1 MPALEM
7 IGITKRFGALVAN
20 RNVHFRVERGTIHA
34 LVGEN
39 GAGKSTLMN
48 VLYGLYEPDEGEIRI
63 GGNRVER
70 LSPARAVELGLGMVH
85 QHFMLIP
92 TFTVL
97 ENIVLGIEETRGGML
112 DLDSPRKRLLEL
124 VGTYHLE
131 VDPDALAGELSV
143 GMRQRVEIL
152 KVLMRGAEVLL
163 LDEPTA
169 VLTPQEVEELFKIVR
184 LLKSQG
190 KTIVFISHKLR
201 EVKAISDRLTVMRGG
216 EVVATDETASVSE
229 SDIAERMVG
238 RRVLLDVKKQPA
250 RPGDVCLEVRDLCLI
265 GGGAKMVLD
274 HVDLQVRAGEIL
286 GLAGVVGN
294 GQTELVHVLAGF
306 LSPSQ
311 GSVWLDGRD
320 LLGMSVLERYAAG
333 LAHIPEDRHRHG
345 MVVDLTARD
354 NAVLGK
360 QRAEPFSH
368 WGVLDEDAIRQEARA
383 RITQFDVRPPRPE
396 VRAGDMSGGN
406 QQKLV
411 ISREVAREPRFL
423 IAAMPT
429 RGVDIGAI
437 EFIHRHLI
445 ELRDRG
451 VAILVVSAELSE
463 VLGLADRIAV
473 MYEGRVMDVMD
484 AASATEQ
491 RLGLLMAGVRSQPEA
506 IAP

>member
-1 MPALEM
+1 ML
-7 IGITKRFGALVAN
+7 GITKHFGALVAN
-20 RNVHFRVERGTIHA
+20 RAVHLAVERGTVHA

-48 VLYGLYEPDEGEIRI
+48 VLYGLYEPDEGEVRI
-63 GGNRVER
+63 GGQRVTR

-97 ENIVLGIEETRGGML
+97 ENIVLGIEQSKGGLL
-112 DLDSPRKRLLEL
+112 DLDSPRAQLQEII
-124 VGTYHLE
+124 GTYDLK
-131 VDPDALAGELSV
+131 VNPDALAGELSV

-152 KVLMRGAEVLL
+152 KVLMRGAGVLL

-216 EVVATDETASVSE
+216 EVVGSHATAGVTEG
-229 SDIAERMVG
+229 DIAEMMVG
-238 RRVLLDVKKQPA
+238 RKVLLDVKKA
-250 RPGDVCLEVRDLCLI
+250 EAKPGDVCLSIQDVTLV
-265 GGGAKMVLD
+265 GGGSKLVLD
-274 HVDLQVRAGEIL
+274 HVDLEVRAGEIV

-294 GQTELVHVLAGF
+294 GQTELVEVLAGF
-306 LSPSQ
+306 RAPSD
-311 GSVWLDGRD
+311 GRVRLDGRD
-320 LLGMSVLERYAAG
+320 LLEMDVLERYRVG
-333 LAHIPEDRHRHG
+333 LAHIPEDRHKHG
-345 MVVDLTARD
+345 MVVDMDARD
-354 NAVLGK
+354 NTILGK
-360 QRAEPFSH
+360 QRDEPFSRS
-368 WGVLDEDAIRQEARA
+368 GVLDETAILLEARA
-383 RITQFDVRPPRPE
+383 RIAQFDVRPPRPD

-411 ISREVAREPRFL
+411 IAREVSREPRFL

-445 ELRDRG
+445 ELRDSG
-451 VAILVVSAELSE
+451 VAILLVSAELSE
-463 VLGLADRIAV
+463 VLSLSDRIAV
-473 MYEGRVMDVMD
+473 MYEGRMMDVM
-484 AASATEQ
+484 AASEATEQ
-491 RLGLLMAGVRSQPEA
+491 RLGLLMAGIHDKAEA
-506 IAP
+506 AH